1 MANTLTLL
9 YYDLDNTK
17 WVKLQNRE
25 VNPGFDANSATTPL
39 NKPYKYI
46 GGNPV
51 SGCSISDQIGAPL
64 EMELTIN
71 NRQAKPRTGFTEPNA
86 SNYTFGEDPLVN
98 PQLGQFHN
106 LLNEHTEIIVHET
119 DTFMTLFVGRIYES
133 DEKYEL
139 TRGSVLLLTCRDA
152 LEIVS
157 RNSLADLKGDEGKI
171 RQAYL
176 STVSTDDIS
185 RGGSLRFARNDL
197 DLIRNI
203 IELTAASDVIE
214 IPAIANTFGT
224 AVTSDKI
231 DHNASNQPYYQVYDE
246 DFVNARKQVI
256 GDDQKAYVE
265 LKDTKGSPLGRIQ
278 KLAEDQEWKDADN
291 NDRKRFGWTF
301 HLDST
306 RQTAIYDGAES
317 SIKPKQ
323 DFVYYR
329 RGFNPTASPLTRG
342 LVVKYATSQVNES
355 TTSGTTDRIRNMFQ
369 DGFEF
374 KGYGT
379 KTFTHIEVE
388 YIADKLAPHDDN
400 IQVDGTN
407 NNLKWIAATGQGP
420 VGGNQINNLDQSSF
434 PDPQSLRN
442 FKKKP
447 EWGGTYDLY
456 EALDVHNKIRDP
468 GSWDRETF
476 ALIYI
481 KPNTGSTVDTFSVSL
496 PDTDSRLVSPRTATT
511 RKRRSFSQVSSLHT
525 TRKST
530 NTQAFVTRNN
540 QGSGKPDCTK
550 TWLGNVQ
557 RQGIDEEGNH
567 FLLLS
572 KPQHD
577 VLLTLDGND
586 LLYERSHYW
595 DNVGNSNAP
604 SGGQEAIVRLA
615 DTNGYPAKTRGKK
628 TLKLGKVATFA
639 NTGYEELRNIVENNF
654 LKANNKE
661 TKRLRKGLFSMKDYP
676 HVRWGGTAGVVSSGS
691 TLALDASAAGE
702 HQISSGVTPS
712 TPYGMRKGCSMVK
725 SYDGTTSTTLL
736 GDDRF
741 VGYINTTTA
750 TTVVGSIYRAD
761 TLDALEPT
769 IGAWASGDKY
779 DIYVPY
785 RAGMS
790 IRCENLIS
798 GVNGD
803 FIITEIS
810 YVWNNGR
817 VGTEVEVIGINDE
830 VVFKGR
836 ASLDEYDDNPKIY
849 DVEDE
854 RIVDSSSLAANA
866 YTATGVYWWHDHEL
880 WETPHI
886 SAADKKDYNTFSW
899 SGGQV
904 RLNGSGD
911 LYKFLAGDTDAA
923 LTTAGYTVT
932 SGSGINNPMQLYSQY
947 VLYLD
952 TAEEPNQY
960 GYHTVR
966 IGRLDYSEFGY
977 QRNNTYIELVYL
989 TAGEDVNLGSKTIG
1003 LPGTNFYS
1011 ASLDFPNGMPEL
1023 EFMSAFNNVWGL
1035 SNSLLSAARSIQP
1048 GSITAAIMRKG
1059 ARPFASNLTFEAYQN
1074 TYNNAQWHD
1083 GSDGNATISFADP
1096 GTASNITVLAGNSV
1110 GSGSGDQAYTFLAGN
1125 TYYAYMIPDTDSK
1138 PHFTT
1143 DYAVAVTDDAFIVAI
1158 IAIDDDT
1165 TQKSPTFLPIN
1176 SKVPTLSAVAIA
1188 ADAITANAIKAGTIE
1203 TTKLSVSAQ
1212 GDLLNSNSDRAK
1224 TFAQN
1229 EPPESVTIG
1238 DIWVDT
1244 NDGNKI
1250 YRSTQAESTS
1260 HWVLVKEDNKIFRQE
1275 GITGGGSTYNNI
1287 PTSINIGD
1295 IWTDTDDQ
1303 AMYFALS
1310 IGANAIVTS
1319 GSTGWMR
1326 RDDVLAINSAD
1337 TSIDGGLINTARIIL
1352 KEGGA
1357 ATDGLFMTADATFS
1371 PTSGQS
1377 YIQMDHTS
1385 IKGVS
1390 RTGTTNTTEFEL
1402 KAENGRAEFGGGK
1415 IIAGAS
1421 GLTVTSTD
1429 STQGFIKFN
1438 NSSGTVQSFLMS
1450 ATNSSW
1456 DRVQLGTADC
1466 TDVYIGMDDQPPGP
1480 TRISTPTIH
1489 LVSRYLNIPGNSTN
1503 SPKIYSMPTDNPI
1516 AGDVLACNTVTTGI
1530 VSPNTS
1536 THNIYNLHWTPASGG
1551 NSYSNIALVDGL
1563 GSIGGLQNNS
1573 ADQAGDTLGLKA
1585 GLGIKLHGST
1595 GGTPEVEIELEGAK
1609 AETGQ
1614 SSYMVY
1620 YSASNMIEKTSNM
1633 WINGGASPT
1642 QFTLVNAD
1650 FYMNSQRIHALS
1662 RGNSFST
1669 CDLNFNAAADT
1680 GITGIAYNQF
1690 ALVTDGFKALDVKK
1704 HPVRATVGISGN
1716 SDATYNLT
1724 VTGTA
1729 YKTGGGTHWNSTSDD
1744 RIKTEVVPLTSAVT
1758 KLSELKPIS
1767 YKWSDNWQEATQ
1779 AENYTMHG
1787 FLASEYKTVF
1797 PGHSEESSM
1806 TLYKVDDKWV
1816 SHLDGD
1822 IHPDRISER
1831 VENIVTINDSVLT
1844 PYLIAAIKELK
1855 AEIETLK
1862 GQIGG

>member
-98 PQLGQFHN
+98 PQLGQFHY

-456 EALDVHNKIRDP
+456 EALDVQNKIRDP

-1188 ADAITANAIKAGTIE
+1188 ADAITANAIKANAIE
-1203 TTKLSVSAQ
+1203 AEHIKAGEIDTTKLTVAAQ
-1212 GDLLNSNSDRAK
+1212 GSITEKTITHVGSSAPSSPRTMDIWFDTSATPTVIKVWDGDSWEVRNSNAPEG
-1224 TFAQN
+1224 TGPTIFA
-1229 EPPESVTIG
+1229 ESSYPESSPPTSLAVR
-1238 DIWVDT
+1238 DIW
-1244 NDGNKI
+1244 
-1250 YRSTQAESTS
+1250 YA
-1260 HWVLVKEDNKIFRQE
+1260 W
-1275 GITGGGSTYNNI
+1275 
-1287 PTSINIGD
+1287 
-1295 IWTDTDDQ
+1295 DTDVVYI
-1303 AMYFALS
+1303 AVTHPANS
-1310 IGANAIVTS
+1310 IETSTEWVKQDAATGINS
-1319 GSTGWMR
+1319 GSTE
-1326 RDDVLAINSAD
+1326 IK
-1337 TSIDGGLINTARIIL
+1337 GGLINTAKIIL
-1352 KEGGA
+1352 TANGGNILEEG
-1357 ATDGLFMTADATFS
+1357 
-1371 PTSGQS
+1371 
-1377 YIQMDHTS
+1377 
-1385 IKGVS
+1385 
-1390 RTGTTNTTEFEL
+1390 TGTSPSAARIELGNTE
-1402 KAENGRAEFGGGK
+1402 
-1415 IIAGAS
+1415 IAGYSTTGDANKEFYITASTGKGYFADGAVTLDGS
-1421 GLTVTSTD
+1421 GLTIDSSSSTNKFIQFSKAGETISNAAFMYRYISGSTD
-1429 STQGFIKFN
+1429 ELHLGKVGGYPVRIIGHLLPRYNVLSNLGDISNIWGGVHGQTITAYLRYLAPYGQQAAPTYAFNTQTGMFGSSTSINFSVLTKNVFKVQNTSAGTTSFTLMNASGVAKVYGYGSSGNLHVAGNLYVDGAVSKGSGSFMIDHPLDDDKYLLHGFVESPRYDLIYRGKATL
-1438 NSSGTVQSFLMS
+1438 SSGTVTANIDTDSDMS
-1450 ATNSSW
+1450 DGTYVALTKNNQVW
-1456 DRVQLGTADC
+1456 VQNKTGWAAVKGSIQGNQVVITC
-1466 TDVYIGMDDQPPGP
+1466 QDD
-1480 TRISTPTIH
+1480 
-1489 LVSRYLNIPGNSTN
+1489 
-1503 SPKIYSMPTDNPI
+1503 
-1516 AGDVLACNTVTTGI
+1516 
-1530 VSPNTS
+1530 TS
-1536 THNIYNLHWTPASGG
+1536 TDEVDW
-1551 NSYSNIALVDGL
+1551 LVVAERNDAFIKSDVDINTDSEGTF
-1563 GSIGGLQNNS
+1563 IPEQ
-1573 ADQAGDTLGLKA
+1573 LKIERNA
-1585 GLGIKLHGST
+1585 KFEPP
-1595 GGTPEVEIELEGAK
+1595 PEP
-1609 AETGQ
+1609 
-1614 SSYMVY
+1614 Y
-1620 YSASNMIEKTSNM
+1620 
-1633 WINGGASPT
+1633 
-1642 QFTLVNAD
+1642 
-1650 FYMNSQRIHALS
+1650 
-1662 RGNSFST
+1662 
-1669 CDLNFNAAADT
+1669 
-1680 GITGIAYNQF
+1680 
-1690 ALVTDGFKALDVKK
+1690 
-1704 HPVRATVGISGN
+1704 
-1716 SDATYNLT
+1716 
-1724 VTGTA
+1724 
-1729 YKTGGGTHWNSTSDD
+1729 
-1744 RIKTEVVPLTSAVT
+1744 TE
-1758 KLSELKPIS
+1758 E
-1767 YKWSDNWQEATQ
+1767 D
-1779 AENYTMHG
+1779 
-1787 FLASEYKTVF
+1787 
-1797 PGHSEESSM
+1797 
-1806 TLYKVDDKWV
+1806 
-1816 SHLDGD
+1816 
-1822 IHPDRISER
+1822 
-1831 VENIVTINDSVLT
+1831 
-1844 PYLIAAIKELK
+1844 
-1855 AEIETLK
+1855 
-1862 GQIGG
+1862 